1 MSDKI
6 REYLDEGVASQ
17 DAATLSRLNRSR
29 HEALARA
36 GRKVWWQHLRWPV
49 AAAMAGVLTVT
60 VALPWLQQPAM
71 TASES
76 GQVVELL
83 LQSPDAEMVD
93 EMAFYLSLAE

>member
-1 MSDKI
+1 MNDRI
-6 REYLDEGVASQ
+6 REYLDDGVASQ
-17 DAATLSRLNRSR
+17 DAATLSRLNRAR

-49 AAAMAGVLTVT
+49 AAVMASVLAVT
-60 VALPWLQQPAM
+60 VLLPWLQQPAL

-83 LQSPDAEMVD
+83 LQSPDAEVVD
-93 EMAFYLSLAE
+93 DMAFYLSLAE